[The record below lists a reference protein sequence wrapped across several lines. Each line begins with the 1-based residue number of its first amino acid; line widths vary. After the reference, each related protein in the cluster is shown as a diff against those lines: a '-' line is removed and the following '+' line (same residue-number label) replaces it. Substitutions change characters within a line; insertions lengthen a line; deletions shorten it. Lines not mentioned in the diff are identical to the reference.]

1 MVIHGLQKKCL
12 LNSDKY
18 DIINYMASLD
28 NNKKVLVAMSGG
40 IDSSM
45 ALKLLI
51 DDGFEC
57 VACTMNL
64 YDNETAGVSN
74 SRTCCSV
81 DDVLDARNICN
92 KFNVKHYTFNFKDL
106 FKEKVI
112 DKFVSEYMNGA
123 TPNPCIDCNK
133 YMKFDKLF
141 ERMKILNCDY
151 VATGHYARIELVN
164 GKYVLKKAID
174 KTKDQS
180 YVLYFLNQEQLSHL
194 IFPLGNY
201 EKVNVRNIAKENG
214 FVNADKKDS
223 QDICFVPDGDYV
235 KVIRINAKEE
245 IKEGSI
251 VNEAG
256 KVLGRHKGIIN
267 YTIGQHRKLG
277 IELDGKYFVTKID
290 AKNNEIVLGKEES
303 LYENSMLVSNISF
316 ISDEVPLNDFK
327 CKVKI
332 RYKKEEADAEV
343 HMLDDKNAKI
353 TFKEKQRAI
362 TKGQSAVF
370 YGEDIVLGGGII
382 V

>member
-1 MVIHGLQKKCL
+1 MTGIV
-12 LNSDKY
+12 
-18 DIINYMASLD
+18 

-45 ALKLLI
+45 ALKLLV
-51 DDGFEC
+51 DDNFSC

-64 YDNETAGVSN
+64 YDNETAGI
-74 SRTCCSV
+74 SRGHTCCSV
-81 DDVLDARNICN
+81 EDVLDARSICE
-92 KFNVKHYTFNFKDL
+92 KYGIKHYTFNFKDS
-106 FKEKVI
+106 FKKKVI
-112 DKFVSEYMNGA
+112 DKFIDEYMNGS

-141 ERMKILNCDY
+141 ERMEILNCDY
-151 VATGHYARIELVN
+151 VATGHYARIELVD

-201 EKVNVRNIAKENG
+201 EKKDVRNIAKANG
-214 FVNADKKDS
+214 FVSADKKDS

-235 KVIRINAKEE
+235 KVIKLNSNKNIC
-245 IKEGSI
+245 EGDFI
-251 VNEAG
+251 DKDG
-256 KVLGRHKGIIN
+256 RKLGRHKGIIN

-290 AKNNEIVLGKEES
+290 ASKNEITLGKEED
-303 LYENSMLVSNISF
+303 LY
-316 ISDEVPLNDFK
+316 SDEMFVTNVSFVSGIVPKDDFI
-327 CKVKI
+327 CRVKP
-332 RYKKEEADAEV
+332 RYRKEETEAYIYV
-343 HMLDDKNAKI
+343 LDDKNVKV

-370 YGEDIVLGGGII
+370 YDGDIVLGGGII
-382 V
+382 I

>member
-1 MVIHGLQKKCL
+1 MC
-12 LNSDKY
+12 
-18 DIINYMASLD
+18 MASVN
-28 NNKKVLVAMSGG
+28 NNKRVLVAMSGG

-57 VACTMNL
+57 LTCTMNL

-81 DDVLDARNICN
+81 DDVLDARSICN
-92 KFNVKHYTFNFKDL
+92 KYNVKHYTFNFKDL

-112 DKFVSEYMNGA
+112 NKFVSEYMNGA

-151 VATGHYARIELVN
+151 VATGHYARIEFVN
-164 GKYVLKKAID
+164 GKYMLKKAID

-180 YVLYFLNQEQLSHL
+180 YVLYFLNQDQLSHL
-194 IFPLGNY
+194 LFPLGNY
-201 EKVNVRNIAKENG
+201 EKVNIRNIAKENG
-214 FVNADKKDS
+214 FTNADKKDS

-235 KVIRINAKEE
+235 KVIKINATEE
-245 IKEGSI
+245 IKDGNI
-251 VNEAG
+251 VNEDG

-277 IELDGKYFVTKID
+277 IELDGKYFVTKINAD
-290 AKNNEIVLGKEES
+290 KNEVTLGKEED
-303 LYENSMLVSNISF
+303 LYTDKMNVIDVSF
-316 ISDEVPLNDFK
+316 ISEVVPKNAFK
-327 CKVKI
+327 CKVKP
-332 RYKKEEADAEV
+332 RYRKEESEAEI
-343 HMLDDKNAKI
+343 HMLDDKNAKV
-353 TFKEKQRAI
+353 TFKEKQKAI

-370 YGEDIVLGGGII
+370 YDGDIVLGGGII
-382 V
+382 A

>member
-1 MVIHGLQKKCL
+1 
-12 LNSDKY
+12 
-18 DIINYMASLD
+18 MASIV

-45 ALKLLI
+45 ALKFLV
-51 DDGFEC
+51 DGGFEC

-64 YDNETAGVSN
+64 YDNETAGLSN
-74 SRTCCSV
+74 SRTCCSIE
-81 DDVLDARNICN
+81 DVLDARSICN
-92 KFNVKHYTFNFKDL
+92 KFNVKHYTFNLKEL

-112 DKFVSEYMNGA
+112 NKFVNEYMNGA

-141 ERMKILNCDY
+141 ERMEILNCDY
-151 VATGHYARIELVN
+151 VATGHYARIDFID

-194 IFPLGNY
+194 LFPLGNY
-201 EKVNVRNIAKENG
+201 EKTNVRSIAKANG

-235 KVIRINAKEE
+235 KVIRININEE
-245 IKEGSI
+245 IKEGNI
-251 VNEAG
+251 VNEDG
-256 KVLGRHKGIIN
+256 KILGRHKGIIN

-290 AKNNEIVLGKEES
+290 AENNEVVLGKEEG
-303 LYENSMLVSNISF
+303 LYSDNMLVSDISF
-316 ISDEVPLNDFK
+316 VSDEVPGNDFK

-343 HMLDDKNAKI
+343 HMFDDKNAKI
-353 TFKEKQRAI
+353 IFKEKQKAI
-362 TKGQSAVF
+362 TRGQSAVF
-370 YGEDIVLGGGII
+370 YDDDIVLGGGTI

>member
-1 MVIHGLQKKCL
+1 MTGIV
-12 LNSDKY
+12 
-18 DIINYMASLD
+18 

-45 ALKLLI
+45 ALKLLV
-51 DDGFEC
+51 DDNFSC

-64 YDNETAGVSN
+64 YDNETAGI
-74 SRTCCSV
+74 SRGHTCCSV
-81 DDVLDARNICN
+81 EDVLDARSICE
-92 KFNVKHYTFNFKDL
+92 KYGIKHYTFNFKDS
-106 FKEKVI
+106 FKKKVI
-112 DKFVSEYMNGA
+112 DKFIDEYMNGS

-141 ERMKILNCDY
+141 ERMEILNCDY
-151 VATGHYARIELVN
+151 VATGHYARIELVD

-201 EKVNVRNIAKENG
+201 EKKDVRNIAKANG

-235 KVIRINAKEE
+235 KVIKLNSNKNIC
-245 IKEGSI
+245 EGDFI
-251 VNEAG
+251 DKDG
-256 KVLGRHKGIIN
+256 RKLGRHKGIIN

-290 AKNNEIVLGKEES
+290 ASKNEITLGKEED
-303 LYENSMLVSNISF
+303 LY
-316 ISDEVPLNDFK
+316 SDEMFVTNVSFVSGIVPKDDFI
-327 CKVKI
+327 CRVKP
-332 RYKKEEADAEV
+332 RYRKEETEAYIYV
-343 HMLDDKNAKI
+343 LDDKNVKV

-370 YGEDIVLGGGII
+370 YDGDIVLGGGII
-382 V
+382 I

>member
-1 MVIHGLQKKCL
+1 
-12 LNSDKY
+12 
-18 DIINYMASLD
+18 MASIE

-45 ALKLLI
+45 ALKFLV
-51 DDGFEC
+51 DDGYEC
-57 VACTMNL
+57 LACTMNL

-81 DDVLDARNICN
+81 EDVLDARSICN
-92 KFNVKHYTFNFKDL
+92 KFSVKHYTFNFKEL
-106 FKEKVI
+106 FKDKVI
-112 DKFVSEYMNGA
+112 DKFVDNYLHGL

-133 YMKFDKLF
+133 YMKFEKLF

-151 VATGHYARIELVN
+151 VATGHYARIDFVD
-164 GKYVLKKAID
+164 GKYLLKKAVD

-180 YVLYFLNQEQLSHL
+180 YVLYFLNQEKLSHL
-194 IFPLGNY
+194 LFPLGNY
-201 EKVNVRNIAKENG
+201 EKSNIRKIALEND
-214 FVNADKKDS
+214 FVNANKKDS

-235 KVIRINAKEE
+235 KVIKINTKEE
-245 IKEGSI
+245 IKEGNI
-251 VNEAG
+251 VNEDG

-290 AKNNEIVLGKEES
+290 AKNNEVVLGKEES
-303 LYENSMLVSNISF
+303 LYDDEMLVSNISF
-316 ISDEVPLNDFK
+316 VSDEVPRNDFK

-332 RYKKEEADAEV
+332 RYKKEEADAKV

-353 TFKEKQRAI
+353 VFKEKQRAI

-370 YGEDIVLGGGII
+370 YDNDIVLGGGII
-382 V
+382 S

>member
-1 MVIHGLQKKCL
+1 M
-12 LNSDKY
+12 S
-18 DIINYMASLD
+18 MASVN
-28 NNKKVLVAMSGG
+28 NNKRVLVAMSGG

-45 ALKLLI
+45 ALKLLV

-57 VACTMNL
+57 LACTMNL
-64 YDNETAGVSN
+64 YDNETAGISN

-81 DDVLDARNICN
+81 DDVLDARSICN
-92 KFNVKHYTFNFKDL
+92 KYNVKHYTFNFKDL

-112 DKFVSEYMNGA
+112 NKFVSEYMNGA

-133 YMKFDKLF
+133 YMKFEKLF
-141 ERMKILNCDY
+141 ERMEILNCDY
-151 VATGHYARIELVN
+151 VATGHYARIELVD

-180 YVLYFLNQEQLSHL
+180 YVLYFLNQDQLSHL
-194 IFPLGNY
+194 LFPLGNY
-201 EKVNVRNIAKENG
+201 EKVNIRNIAKENG
-214 FVNADKKDS
+214 FTNADKKDS

-235 KVIRINAKEE
+235 KVIKINTNEE
-245 IKEGSI
+245 IREGNI
-251 VNEAG
+251 VNIDG

-290 AKNNEIVLGKEES
+290 AVKNEVTLGKEED
-303 LYENSMLVSNISF
+303 LYSDEMLVTNVSF
-316 ISDEVPLNDFK
+316 VSGIVPKRDFI
-327 CKVKI
+327 CKVKP
-332 RYKKEEADAEV
+332 RYRKEETEACIHV
-343 HMLDDKNAKI
+343 LDDKNIKV

-370 YGEDIVLGGGII
+370 YDGDIVLGGGII
-382 V
+382 A

>member
-1 MVIHGLQKKCL
+1 MTGIV
-12 LNSDKY
+12 
-18 DIINYMASLD
+18 

-45 ALKLLI
+45 ALKLLV
-51 DDGFEC
+51 DDNFSC

-64 YDNETAGVSN
+64 YDNETAGI
-74 SRTCCSV
+74 SRGHTCCSV
-81 DDVLDARNICN
+81 EDVLDARSICE
-92 KFNVKHYTFNFKDL
+92 KYGIKHYTFNFKDS
-106 FKEKVI
+106 FKKKVI
-112 DKFVSEYMNGA
+112 DKFIDEYMNGS

-141 ERMKILNCDY
+141 ERMEILNCDY
-151 VATGHYARIELVN
+151 VATGHYARIELVD

-201 EKVNVRNIAKENG
+201 EKKDVRNIAKANG

-235 KVIRINAKEE
+235 KVIKLNSNKNIC
-245 IKEGSI
+245 EGDFI
-251 VNEAG
+251 DKDG
-256 KVLGRHKGIIN
+256 RKLGRHKGIIN

-290 AKNNEIVLGKEES
+290 ASKNEITLGKEED
-303 LYENSMLVSNISF
+303 LY
-316 ISDEVPLNDFK
+316 SDEMFVTNVSFVSGMAPKNDFI
-327 CKVKI
+327 CKVKP
-332 RYKKEEADAEV
+332 RYRKEETEAYIYV
-343 HMLDDKNAKI
+343 LDDKNVKV

-370 YGEDIVLGGGII
+370 YDGDIVLGGGII
-382 V
+382 I

>member
-1 MVIHGLQKKCL
+1 
-12 LNSDKY
+12 
-18 DIINYMASLD
+18 MASIE

-51 DDGFEC
+51 DYGFEC
-57 VACTMNL
+57 LACTMNL

-81 DDVLDARNICN
+81 EDVLDARSICN

-141 ERMKILNCDY
+141 ERMKILNCNY
-151 VATGHYARIELVN
+151 VATGHYAKIELVD
-164 GKYVLKKAID
+164 GKYVLKKATD
-174 KTKDQS
+174 KKKDQS
-180 YVLYFLNQEQLSHL
+180 YVLYFLNQDQLSHL
-194 IFPLGNY
+194 LFPLGNY
-201 EKVNVRNIAKENG
+201 EKTNIRNIAKENE
-214 FVNADKKDS
+214 FINADKKDS

-235 KVIRINAKEE
+235 KVIKINATEE
-245 IKEGSI
+245 IKEGNI
-251 VNEAG
+251 VSEAG
-256 KVLGRHKGIIN
+256 KILGRHKGIIN

-290 AKNNEIVLGKEES
+290 ANKNEVTLGKEED
-303 LYENSMLVSNISF
+303 LYSYEMFVTDVSFVSGV
-316 ISDEVPLNDFK
+316 EPKKDFK
-327 CKVKI
+327 CKVKP
-332 RYKKEEADAEV
+332 RYRKEESEAV
-343 HMLDDKNAKI
+343 IHMIGDKNAKV
-353 TFKEKQRAI
+353 TFREKQRAI

-370 YGEDIVLGGGII
+370 YDDDIVLGGGII
-382 V
+382 I